1 MRPREL
7 VEKDERVRER
17 KINRDG
23 RATLVSSCAGTG
35 NNRGWLEFNGRA
47 AQYALSETTS
57 SLLFSFFLVR
67 FFSLLLRG
75 IVPTLVSSPLEPHN
89 SRAYLV
95 YSFNTSLSN
104 RLLQLQYRATVL
116 SRSPRTPRSSV
127 GLDGNRSS
135 ITRFGMI
142 FEKEIISES
151 FGWKFVFYDI
161 SRVTKITYRFISSL
175 KSFQNRRIW
184 WLHTCSK
191 KIIVFKIITHEK

>member
-75 IVPTLVSSPLEPHN
+75 IVPTFVSSPLETAEFSSLSRLLVQHVIIKPVVAAAISCHGSLTLSSN
-89 SRAYLV
+89 SSLLRWPRWKSIFDHSVWDDFRKGNHFRIFRLKICFLRYFTCNEDNISIYKFFEIVSKSSYLV
-95 YSFNTSLSN
+95 
-104 RLLQLQYRATVL
+104 
-116 SRSPRTPRSSV
+116 
-127 GLDGNRSS
+127 
-135 ITRFGMI
+135 
-142 FEKEIISES
+142 
-151 FGWKFVFYDI
+151 
-161 SRVTKITYRFISSL
+161 ITYM
-175 KSFQNRRIW
+175 
-184 WLHTCSK
+184 
-191 KIIVFKIITHEK
+191 

>member
-1 MRPREL
+1 MCPREP

-23 RATLVSSCAGTG
+23 QATLVSSSCAGTG

-47 AQYALSETTS
+47 AQYAPAQTTS
-57 SLLFSFFLVR
+57 SMFFFFL
-67 FFSLLLRG
+67 FFFFPPFLSGFSLSLSLFAVSFQRSSRP
-75 IVPTLVSSPLEPHN
+75 VPSRLVSSPLHSKPQN

-116 SRSPRTPRSSV
+116 SRSPRTPRSL

-135 ITRFGMI
+135 MTRFGMI
-142 FEKEIISES
+142 FESPSRKGNLSES
-151 FGWKFVFYDI
+151 LVENLFQRYIWQ
-161 SRVTKITYRFISSL
+161 RVMKTASIDL
-175 KSFQNRRIW
+175 SF
-184 WLHTCSK
+184 
-191 KIIVFKIITHEK
+191 

>member
-75 IVPTLVSSPLEPHN
+75 IAPLHSKPHN

-191 KIIVFKIITHEK
+191 KNYCF

>member
-1 MRPREL
+1 MCPREL
-7 VEKDERVRER
+7 VEKDEHVRER

-23 RATLVSSCAGTG
+23 QATLVSSCAGTG

-57 SLLFSFFLVR
+57 SVFFFLLFSFFLS
-67 FFSLLLRG
+67 FLFGFSLSLSYFAVSFQR
-75 IVPTLVSSPLEPHN
+75 SSPLHSKPQN

-116 SRSPRTPRSSV
+116 SRSPRTPRSV

-135 ITRFGMI
+135 MTRFGMI
-142 FEKEIISES
+142 FEWFLEKEIFQNLRLKIC
-151 FGWKFVFYDI
+151 FNVIWQHGM
-161 SRVTKITYRFISSL
+161 KITYRFKFISSL
-175 KSFQNRRIW
+175 
-184 WLHTCSK
+184 
-191 KIIVFKIITHEK
+191 II